1 MKKNTKK
8 ILIGVVV
15 LSVSMIGCQQI
26 LLTNEQVTF
35 NSNEGSESKSVSE
48 ILFKEL
54 LLAKEAEVA
63 EAAVLNALKSGLSYE
78 VAKEIVLLASV
89 KNSLLSELSVLDE
102 SSALGAVK
110 TSGPDSD
117 AAADETAL
125 VETIADETAL
135 VETTADEIA
144 VAETAA
150 DEKAVAETVA
160 DKTAVFETEAFE
172 KNVGQDVAERSSPR
186 IVDTTTIESL
196 DKIFTETNLKSL
208 RYSAISVNNELSQSI
223 IGGSST
229 SEGNGY
235 VPTGD
240 GPISN
245 TGETYN

>member
-26 LLTNEQVTF
+26 LLTNEQVIF
-35 NSNEGSESKSVSE
+35 NSDEGSESKSVSE
-48 ILFKEL
+48 ILLKEL

-63 EAAVLNALKSGLSYE
+63 DAAILSALNSGLSYE
-78 VAKEIVLLASV
+78 VAKEIVLLATV
-89 KNSLLSELSVLDE
+89 KNSLLSELSILDE
-102 SSALGAVK
+102 SAVLGAVQ
-110 TSGPDSD
+110 TSDLGND
-117 AAADETAL
+117 
-125 VETIADETAL
+125 
-135 VETTADEIA
+135 A
-144 VAETAA
+144 VADKTTVFETAA
-150 DEKAVAETVA
+150 DESTVDETTVVEIVASETNAGLNVAE
-160 DKTAVFETEAFE
+160 KT
-172 KNVGQDVAERSSPR
+172 SPR
-186 IVDTTTIESL
+186 MVDTTAIESL

-208 RYSAISVNNELSQSI
+208 RYSAISVNNELSESI

>member
-8 ILIGVVV
+8 ILIGVVL

-26 LLTNEQVTF
+26 LLTNEQVLF
-35 NSNEGSESKSVSE
+35 NSDEGSESKSVSE
-48 ILFKEL
+48 ILLKEL

-63 EAAVLNALKSGLSYE
+63 DAAILSALNSGLSYE
-78 VAKEIVLLASV
+78 VAKEIVLLATV
-89 KNSLLSELSVLDE
+89 KNSLLSELSILDE
-102 SSALGAVK
+102 SAVLGAVQ
-110 TSGPDSD
+110 TSDLGND
-117 AAADETAL
+117 
-125 VETIADETAL
+125 
-135 VETTADEIA
+135 A
-144 VAETAA
+144 VADKTTVFETAA
-150 DEKAVAETVA
+150 DESTVDETTVVEIVASETNAGLNVAE
-160 DKTAVFETEAFE
+160 KT
-172 KNVGQDVAERSSPR
+172 SPR
-186 IVDTTTIESL
+186 MVDTTAIESL

-208 RYSAISVNNELSQSI
+208 RYSAISVNNELSESI

>member
-26 LLTNEQVTF
+26 LLTNEQVIF
-35 NSNEGSESKSVSE
+35 NSNEGNESKSVSE

-63 EAAVLNALKSGLSYE
+63 EVAVLNALNSGLSYE
-78 VAKEIVLLASV
+78 VAKEIVLLATV
-89 KNSLLSELSVLDE
+89 KNSLLSELSILDE
-102 SSALGAVK
+102 SSALGAVE

-117 AAADETAL
+117 A
-125 VETIADETAL
+125 VADETAL

-160 DKTAVFETEAFE
+160 DKTAVFETVASE
-172 KNVGQDVAERSSPR
+172 KIVGQDVAERSSPR
-186 IVDTTTIESL
+186 MVDTTTIESV
-196 DKIFTETNLKSL
+196 DDIFTETNLKSL

>member
-26 LLTNEQVTF
+26 LLTNEQVLF
-35 NSNEGSESKSVSE
+35 NSDEGSESKSVSE
-48 ILFKEL
+48 ILLKEL

-63 EAAVLNALKSGLSYE
+63 DAAILSALNSGLSYE
-78 VAKEIVLLASV
+78 VAKEIVLLATV
-89 KNSLLSELSVLDE
+89 KNSLLSELSILDE
-102 SSALGAVK
+102 SAVLGAVQ
-110 TSGPDSD
+110 TSDLGND
-117 AAADETAL
+117 
-125 VETIADETAL
+125 
-135 VETTADEIA
+135 A
-144 VAETAA
+144 VADKTTVFETAA
-150 DEKAVAETVA
+150 DESTVDETTVVEIVASETNAGLNVAE
-160 DKTAVFETEAFE
+160 KT
-172 KNVGQDVAERSSPR
+172 SPR
-186 IVDTTTIESL
+186 MVDTTAIESL

-208 RYSAISVNNELSQSI
+208 RYSAISVNNELSESI

>member
-26 LLTNEQVTF
+26 LLTNEQVIF
-35 NSNEGSESKSVSE
+35 NSDEGSESKSVSE
-48 ILFKEL
+48 ILLKEL

-63 EAAVLNALKSGLSYE
+63 DAAILNALNSGLSYE
-78 VAKEIVLLASV
+78 VAKEIVLLATV
-89 KNSLLSELSVLDE
+89 KNSFLSELSILDE
-102 SSALGAVK
+102 SAVLGAVQ
-110 TSGPDSD
+110 TSNPGND
-117 AAADETAL
+117 AVADETAL
-125 VETIADETAL
+125 VETAADETAVDETAV
-135 VETTADEIA
+135 VETAVDETVVVEIIA
-144 VAETAA
+144 V
-150 DEKAVAETVA
+150 DE
-160 DKTAVFETEAFE
+160 TAVFETVASETNAGL
-172 KNVGQDVAERSSPR
+172 NVAEKISPQM
-186 IVDTTTIESL
+186 VDTTAIESL
-196 DKIFTETNLKSL
+196 DKIFTETNLKSV
-208 RYSAISVNNELSQSI
+208 RYSAISVNNELSESI

>member
-26 LLTNEQVTF
+26 LLTNEQVLF
-35 NSNEGSESKSVSE
+35 NSDEGSESKSVSE
-48 ILFKEL
+48 ILLKEL

-63 EAAVLNALKSGLSYE
+63 DAAILSALNSGLSYE
-78 VAKEIVLLASV
+78 VAKEIVLLATV
-89 KNSLLSELSVLDE
+89 KNSLLSELSILDE
-102 SSALGAVK
+102 SAVLGAVQTSDLGNDAVADK
-110 TSGPDSD
+110 T
-117 AAADETAL
+117 A
-125 VETIADETAL
+125 V
-135 VETTADEIA
+135 VETTADESTVDETVVVEIVA
-144 VAETAA
+144 SETNAGLNVAE
-150 DEKAVAETVA
+150 
-160 DKTAVFETEAFE
+160 KT
-172 KNVGQDVAERSSPR
+172 SPR
-186 IVDTTTIESL
+186 MVDTTAIESL

-208 RYSAISVNNELSQSI
+208 RYSAISVNNELSESI